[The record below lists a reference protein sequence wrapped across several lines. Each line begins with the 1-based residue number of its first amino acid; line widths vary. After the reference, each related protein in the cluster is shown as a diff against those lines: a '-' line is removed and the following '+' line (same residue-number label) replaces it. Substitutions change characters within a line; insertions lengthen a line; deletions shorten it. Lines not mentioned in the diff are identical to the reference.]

1 MGTQKTADKT
11 PDAISSEQAQ
21 KGRLVDERLVDKD
34 GGGLQRPN
42 PKTETVDKVITP
54 SSIKDTQ
61 RQTDRIN
68 EQASKAERK
77 LGE

>member
-1 MGTQKTADKT
+1 MGTAKNADKT

-21 KGRLVDERLVDKD
+21 KGRQVDEQDSA
-34 GGGLQRPN
+34 LQRPN

-54 SSIKDTQ
+54 TSIKDTQ

-68 EQASKAERK
+68 EQTAKVERK
-77 LGE
+77 LGQ

>member
-21 KGRLVDERLVDKD
+21 KGRQVDDQD
-34 GGGLQRPN
+34 GSLQRPN

-54 SSIKDTQ
+54 TSIKDTQ
-61 RQTDRIN
+61 RQTDQIN
-68 EQASKAERK
+68 EQAAKAERK
-77 LGE
+77 LDN